1 MDHTRQDSATDA
13 EDVDDPDGRLYEYLL
28 DSGVLNDVH
37 TLAESIVGSSVSS
50 SDVDCGDDDNNND
63 SDSVARRIA
72 DRLLEQ
78 NADDVERALDAAVRD
93 VLLATGSAARLVDHR
108 WPGLVDIGPGRLARD
123 TTRSLNALVRL
134 PFTYDTYMGAYF
146 RRLTDG
152 LSRAVS
158 ADVHFGLAVRVYA
171 KLVDMAPDPE
181 SAAES
186 FSSLCEATHARCLLR
201 HRRDFSKTVA
211 AVSLTARCLS
221 VVCRRAAGCR
231 AAVKSAVVEFVATIA
246 ADPGGRGP
254 YAVLC
259 CADPIATWFDTVS
272 KYHSSRSAFFQ
283 CLEGDRR
290 LLRAVVSGFHEWIAE
305 PEIPRRSDDADIAAV
320 VRYARA
326 LHATH
331 LLAKMFRYRAT
342 MAMFP
347 VKVSRTLRVH
357 AAGIA
362 NHCLGFLS
370 ANRRGVPATLTNGLC
385 LLVAAIAA
393 FQPETL
399 ESIAENAFGLRILAK
414 VTERSD
420 ALAAC
425 HQLVDGLF
433 EKRRWKDAGAADV
446 DSLTAI
452 AATLT
457 LGSHDEVWRL
467 VTRRMSFL
475 ENAAAGDPN
484 LGRRRTLL
492 TNVRGTPLGTFTYDI
507 SQRRDATT
515 RLDDFDWSDP
525 RQLLMMSVACS
536 TAAGRRWLGQ
546 TDAFGSLDGFVA
558 ACSHRTEVSLDPDG
572 DRKSLNSIVRVAYSC
587 CASIGGLNVVLDHWC
602 DDDCSEFAVTGIM
615 TLTELYYASLQNF
628 DGHPIPRDVLVMLW
642 LRLVQAATH
651 TFSSRVYM
659 DLKLNYQETLLK
671 LSTESRTEDEI
682 VFVDETT
689 ELLTKLQRPL
699 LSRDTRY
706 TTESTPGTLAAFLEN
721 TNQHHG
727 GVWLQRVRSIII
739 RCDQITGTETMD
751 LIASV
756 GHRRFDGQL
765 DLSAFDRKLNLTDF
779 DVSGI
784 RLALRYGS
792 SVGLVAEDPAAS
804 SELEQLYSR
813 VERRGSPV
821 LFDCMTCTL
830 FMASQGSENGCI
842 EACAVLL
849 RLYETTRY
857 VWPPAFDEDDD
868 RRAAFGHLVEGL
880 LQQEQPEVYNAFK
893 MSGISWWLLCSSWAS
908 DCFWGRLSWS
918 EICRWLCLIV
928 MYSVDY
934 QAFFFVCL
942 AVAQKRRWLEAYNL
956 GRFHDTVF
964 QGDFFDFRLA
974 DHSTYL
980 EELAKKH
987 QRCISKKL
995 TAEFDMN

>member
-1 MDHTRQDSATDA
+1 MDHTRPDSPTEA

-37 TLAESIVGSSVSS
+37 ALAESIVGSSVPS
-50 SDVDCGDDDNNND
+50 SDVDGDDDENTD
-63 SDSVARRIA
+63 TDSVARRIA

-78 NADDVERALDAAVRD
+78 NADDVERALDAAMRD
-93 VLLATGSAARLVDHR
+93 ALLVTGSAGRLVDHR
-108 WPGLVDIGPGRLARD
+108 WPRLVDIGPGRLARD

-158 ADVHFGLAVRVYA
+158 VDAHFGLAIRVYA

-201 HRRDFSKTVA
+201 QRRDFGKTVA
-211 AVSLTARCLS
+211 AVSLMARCLS

-231 AAVKSAVVEFVATIA
+231 GAVKPAVVEFVATVA
-246 ADPGGRGP
+246 SDSGGRGP

-259 CADPIATWFDTVS
+259 CADPTATWFDTVS
-272 KYHSSRSAFFQ
+272 KYHSSRSSFFQ
-283 CLEGDRR
+283 CLDGDRR

-305 PEIPRRSDDADIAAV
+305 PEIPRRSDIADIATV
-320 VRYARA
+320 VRYACA

-347 VKVSRTLRVH
+347 VKVSRTLRIQ
-357 AAGIA
+357 AAGIS

-370 ANRRGVPATLTNGLC
+370 ANRRCVPTTLTNGLC
-385 LLVAAIAA
+385 LLVAAIAT

-399 ESIAENAFGLRILAK
+399 DSVAENAFGLRILAK
-414 VTERSD
+414 VTEHSN
-420 ALAAC
+420 ALPAAC
-425 HQLVDGLF
+425 QQMVDGLF
-433 EKRRWKDAGAADV
+433 EKRRWKNASGVDA
-446 DSLTAI
+446 DSLTAV

-457 LGSHDEVWRL
+457 GSSHDEIWRL
-467 VTRRMSFL
+467 ITRRMSFL
-475 ENAAAGDPN
+475 ENVAAGDPN
-484 LGRRRTLL
+484 LGRRRQLL
-492 TNVRGTPLGTFTYDI
+492 TNVRGTPLGTFTYDML
-507 SQRRDATT
+507 QRGDAMT
-515 RLDDFDWSDP
+515 RRDDFDWSDP
-525 RQLLMMSVACS
+525 RQLLVVSVACT
-536 TAAGRRWLGQ
+536 TAAGRRWLGL
-546 TDAFGSLDGFVA
+546 TDAFGSLGGFVTT
-558 ACSHRTEVSLDPDG
+558 CSRRTEVSLDPDG
-572 DRKSLNSIVRVAYSC
+572 DRKSLDSIVRVAYSC
-587 CASIGGLNVVLDHWC
+587 CAPIEGLNVVLDYCC
-602 DDDCSEFAVTGIM
+602 DDGSDPAITGIM
-615 TLTELYYASLQNF
+615 TLTELYHASLQNF

-651 TFSSRVYM
+651 TFSSRVYT

-671 LSTESRTEDEI
+671 LSAESRTEDEI

-689 ELLTKLQRPL
+689 ELLTKLKRPL
-699 LSRDTRY
+699 LWDGTLY
-706 TTESTPGTLAAFLEN
+706 ATESTPGTLAGFLAN

-727 GVWLQRVRSIII
+727 GAWLQRVRSIII
-739 RCDQITGTETMD
+739 HSDQITGTETMD

-756 GHRRFDGQL
+756 GRRRFDGQL
-765 DLSAFDRKLNLTDF
+765 DLGTFDRKLNLTDF
-779 DVSGI
+779 DVTGI

-792 SVGLVAEDPAAS
+792 SIGLVAEDSTAS
-804 SELEQLYSR
+804 SELERLYSR
-813 VERRGSPV
+813 VERRGSPG

-830 FMASQGSENGCI
+830 FIASRGSENGCI

-849 RLYETTRY
+849 KLYETTRY
-857 VWPPAFDEDDD
+857 VWQPAFDEDDD
-868 RRAAFGHLVEGL
+868 RRIAFGHLIEWL
-880 LQQEQPEVYNAFK
+880 LQKEQPEVYNAFK
-893 MSGISWWLLCSSWAS
+893 MSGVSWWLLCTGWAS
-908 DCFWGRLSWS
+908 DCFWGRLSWP
-918 EICRWLCLIV
+918 EICRWLCLV
-928 MYSVDY
+928 VVHSVDY
-934 QAFFFVCL
+934 QAFFFICL
-942 AVAQKRRWLEAYNL
+942 AVAQKRRWLEAFNL

-964 QGDFFDFRLA
+964 QGDFCDFRLA
-974 DHSTYL
+974 DHAIYL

-995 TAEFDMN
+995 AAEFDMN